1 MSHVSRF
8 VLSLALTS
16 ALLLAACNGGG
27 SPPPANFAI
36 QARTNPVSPSAGT
49 FEVHVTGTG
58 FSPGGQVSI
67 TYTSVPNRSGVQQG
81 SLQATVLS
89 DGTFVY
95 GETFLCTT
103 HDSGDIGTV
112 LVGAHDLNTGNV
124 AVKNVPG
131 NDWLCPS

>member
-8 VLSLALTS
+8 VLSIA
-16 ALLLAACNGGG
+16 LAAALFLSACDGGG

-58 FSPGGQVSI
+58 FSPGGQVSV

-81 SLQATVLS
+81 SQQATVLG

-95 GETFLCTT
+95 GETFNCTT
-103 HDSGDIGTV
+103 HDPTNLGTV
-112 LVGAHDLNTGNV
+112 LVGAHDLNTGHV
-124 AVKNVPG
+124 ALKNIPS
-131 NDWLCPS
+131 NDWICPS

>member
-1 MSHVSRF
+1 MFHVPRIA
-8 VLSLALTS
+8 LGLAL
-16 ALLLAACNGGG
+16 APVLFLAACDGGG
-27 SPPPANFAI
+27 GPPPANFAI

-49 FEVHVTGTG
+49 FEVHVTGTS

-67 TYTSVPNRSGVQQG
+67 TYTNVPNRSGVQQG

-89 DGTFVY
+89 DGTFTY
-95 GETFLCTT
+95 GETFICTT
-103 HDSGDIGTV
+103 HDPADIGTV
-112 LVGAHDLNTGNV
+112 LVAGHDLSTGHV